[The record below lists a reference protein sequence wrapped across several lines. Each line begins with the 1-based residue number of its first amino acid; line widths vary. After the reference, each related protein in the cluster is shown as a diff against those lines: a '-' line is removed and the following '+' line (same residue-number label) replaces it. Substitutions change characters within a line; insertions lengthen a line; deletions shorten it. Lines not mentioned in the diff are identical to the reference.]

1 MKDIFSKEE
10 KLELLDLRQI
20 ELIEKAQTRLA
31 ADLSQWK
38 KNTQAFAL
46 LERETDITKSLS
58 EDQIASMSQNGEPVD
73 RSQLFEMIDEK
84 NNGLKHERMRLIV
97 AMKSIIWNASNAL
110 KNDHAR
116 RKEIQVIDDEEVI
129 ETEEQ
134 SV

>member
-38 KNTQAFAL
+38 KNTQAIAL

-97 AMKSIIWNASNAL
+97 AM
-110 KNDHAR
+110 
-116 RKEIQVIDDEEVI
+116 
-129 ETEEQ
+129 
-134 SV
+134 

>member
-1 MKDIFSKEE
+1 MKDIISKEE

-38 KNTQAFAL
+38 KNTQAIAL

-110 KNDHAR
+110 KNAHAR